1 MNRKKIRNILLLT
14 GIMNAL
20 WAPYI
25 GGQPHAE
32 PPNVLFIA
40 IDDMNDWIGPLANHL
55 PRAMTPNLDRL
66 ARKGVTFTNA
76 HCAGPVCHPSRVS
89 VMTGRYPQR
98 ANVNMWPSTSLITQS
113 RQTRSTMNATRS

>member
-1 MNRKKIRNILLLT
+1 MNRKETLIILLLI

-20 WAPYI
+20 WAPYVS
-25 GGQPHAE
+25 GQSNAE

-66 ARKGVTFTNA
+66 AKMVVTFTNA
-76 HCAGPVCHPSRVS
+76 HCAC
-89 VMTGRYPQR
+89 RYVTLPGFQ
-98 ANVNMWPSTSLITQS
+98 
-113 RQTRSTMNATRS
+113 